1 MSMVV
6 EDDKIRRLRWQNELA
21 KEMRNPLSQV
31 VQPPIQD
38 CLELV

>member
-1 MSMVV
+1 MRFDSGRERVV

-31 VQPPIQD
+31 NFYS
-38 CLELV
+38 L